1 MRRSG
6 CTVRLLIC
14 AGGTGGGV
22 YPALAIL
29 QALIEGDGG
38 LKKEVGERDENG
50 AGFSSAFIPYPSSFL
65 WVGGAGGMEAD
76 LVKRQGVPYTE
87 IPAAG
92 VHGVGLR
99 ALPGNLLRLGRG
111 FLASRRILSEYRP
124 DVLLFTGGYVA
135 VPMAL
140 ASRLLPGSRRP
151 KVLLYVPDIEPAL
164 ALQTLARFADRIA
177 VTTESSEQ
185 YYSRREKV
193 TPTGYPVRSDLQ
205 TWDRQA
211 ARQALGLE
219 IHTPM
224 LLVSGGSR
232 GARSINRALIANL
245 PDLLAKMQIVHI
257 SGKLDWAEI
266 EAAAESLPSELAPR
280 YRAFPYLHEEMG
292 AALTAADLVLS
303 RAGASVLG
311 EYPMFG
317 LPAVLAPYPYAWK
330 YQRTNAGYLADRG
343 AAVVIEDADLSIKMA
358 PLVKELMADPSRREK
373 MSREMRS
380 LARPHAAQ
388 EIARQLRQMAI

>member
-1 MRRSG
+1 ME
-6 CTVRLLIC
+6 
-14 AGGTGGGV
+14 
-22 YPALAIL
+22 P
-29 QALIEGDGG
+29 E
-38 LKKEVGERDENG
+38 KKD
-50 AGFSSAFIPYPSSFL
+50 FL
-65 WVGGAGGMEAD
+65 WVGGAGGMEAE
-76 LVKRQGVPYTE
+76 LVKRQGVPYME

-99 ALPGNLLRLGRG
+99 ALPGDLLRLGRG
-111 FLASRRILSEYRP
+111 FLASRNILAQYRP

-140 ASRLLPGSRRP
+140 ASRLIPSSRRP

-177 VTTESSEQ
+177 VTTETSEQ
-185 YYSRREKV
+185 YYSRGEKLTV
-193 TPTGYPVRSDLQ
+193 TGYPVRKDLQ
-205 TWDRQA
+205 AWDREA
-211 ARQALGLE
+211 ARQGLGLNAQ
-219 IHTPM
+219 TPM

-232 GARSINRALIANL
+232 GARSINRALIAAL
-245 PDLLAKMQIVHI
+245 PDLLEEMQIVHV
-257 SGKLDWAEI
+257 SGKLDWAEV
-266 EAAAESLPSELAPR
+266 EAAAGSLPVELKAR

-311 EYPMFG
+311 EYPLFG

-330 YQRTNAGYLADRG
+330 YQRTNAGYLSEHG
-343 AAVVIEDADLSIKMA
+343 AAVIIEDNELPAKMA
-358 PLVKELMADPSRREK
+358 PLVKELMSDPARREK

-388 EIARQLRQMAI
+388 EIAQQLKQMAT